1 LGSGGQTK
9 PNHFL
14 LTGTQMNLLPVLFF
28 IRSSIVLHVPT
39 HVPTFK
45 ISKTNDWLSAAGS
58 FFCRFLSSSRSKNS
72 NPVEAKKVFCCKK
85 EERQKSKSLNPTFS

>member
-1 LGSGGQTK
+1 MRLPWVGGQTK

-72 NPVEAKKVFCCKK
+72 NPVEAK
-85 EERQKSKSLNPTFS
+85 SLLL

>member
-1 LGSGGQTK
+1 MRLPWVGGQTK

-72 NPVEAKKVFCCKK
+72 NPVEAKKVFCVLVKRRRDRK
-85 EERQKSKSLNPTFS
+85 ANH